1 MFILYLTMSVFIKA
15 FCHHEEEQE
24 KYIIQKKVVM
34 DHIQSAGGN
43 SEYKQ
48 DFKKIVACVLLTSV
62 RKLEI
67 PA

>member
-1 MFILYLTMSVFIKA
+1 MHFVTMRRM
-15 FCHHEEEQE
+15 
-24 KYIIQKKVVM
+24 IIQKTGVM

-67 PA
+67 PAWQDP